1 MERVFDYIGDV
12 KPRGA
17 VQTAEMLFYDDM
29 LALQGSGYYD
39 TYDDDWENDD
49 DDDWGDSWDETM

>member
-1 MERVFDYIGDV
+1 
-12 KPRGA
+12 
-17 VQTAEMLFYDDM
+17 MLFYDDM

-49 DDDWGDSWDETM
+49 DDDWGDSGTKVCKSPKKRAVTMR